1 MKKLLKFAVLA
12 IVAIAW
18 ASAAQPSFAQCAG
31 ACASE
36 VTQLLNMARL
46 VDQLATQGNILTTG
60 TNQLHLATVNTTPLS
75 SPTWNS
81 NTSGLQSYNSTLS
94 SGNTISFAAPNLMSL
109 FTSQN
114 SNYNSYV
121 SSPQTSATAAAKFQQ
136 WSANTNS
143 SVLST
148 LQAGQLQSTAM
159 TGTEQT
165 TLSGLKTQIGSAQ
178 GNLQVQQATG
188 SAILFTAQELQS
200 LRQLLLTHTSLQANA
215 IQTQSDKDTSQQAAW
230 RTFVNTQNNIPTSG
244 GQRF

>member
-1 MKKLLKFAVLA
+1 MKKLLKFAGLA

-36 VTQLLNMARL
+36 LTQLLNMAKL
-46 VDQLATQGNILTTG
+46 VDQLATQGKLLTTG
-60 TNQLHLATVNTTPLS
+60 NAHLQIATVNTTPFASLS
-75 SPTWNS
+75 MSS
-81 NTSGLQSYNSTLS
+81 NGSGLQSYNSTLS
-94 SGNTISFAAPNLMSL
+94 SSGTISFAAPNLLSL

>member
-1 MKKLLKFAVLA
+1 
-12 IVAIAW
+12 
-18 ASAAQPSFAQCAG
+18 
-31 ACASE
+31 
-36 VTQLLNMARL
+36 
-46 VDQLATQGNILTTG
+46 
-60 TNQLHLATVNTTPLS
+60 
-75 SPTWNS
+75 
-81 NTSGLQSYNSTLS
+81 
-94 SGNTISFAAPNLMSL
+94 L

-136 WSANTNS
+136 WSTNTNS

-159 TGTEQT
+159 TGTEQS
-165 TLSGLKTQIGSAQ
+165 TLSGLKTQISTAQ
-178 GNLQVQQATG
+178 GNLQIAQANG

-200 LRQLLLTHTSLQANA
+200 LRQLILTHTSLQAND
-215 IQTQSDKDTSQQAAW
+215 IQTRSDKETSQQAAW